1 MTKSAMIHA
10 RVDPA
15 LKAEVE
21 TILQALGLS
30 ATQAITL
37 FYQQIKLHQGL
48 PFAVRLPEPT
58 PLYLSQEEAEPATCS
73 CAPEQT
79 HLGQRRV
86 ERAY

>member
-21 TILQALGLS
+21 TILQTLGLS

-37 FYQQIKLHQGL
+37 YYQQIKLQQGL
-48 PFAVRLPEPT
+48 PFAVRLPGQANGHPPAECESEENG
-58 PLYLSQEEAEPATCS
+58 YAGEHSQALL
-73 CAPEQT
+73 
-79 HLGQRRV
+79 HRLGV
-86 ERAY
+86 S

>member
-21 TILQALGLS
+21 SILQTLGLS

-37 FYQQIKLHQGL
+37 YYQQIKLQQGL
-48 PFAVRLPEPT
+48 PFAVRLP
-58 PLYLSQEEAEPATCS
+58 SQANGHPPAECEVEGDGYAGERS
-73 CAPEQT
+73 QALL
-79 HLGQRRV
+79 HRLGV
-86 ERAY
+86 S

>member
-21 TILQALGLS
+21 TILQTLGLS

-37 FYQQIKLHQGL
+37 YYQQIKLHQGL
-48 PFAVRLPEPT
+48 PFAVRLPKGGNSHSAVEREAESGG
-58 PLYLSQEEAEPATCS
+58 YGGEHSQELL
-73 CAPEQT
+73 
-79 HLGQRRV
+79 HRRGV
-86 ERAY
+86 A

>member
-21 TILQALGLS
+21 SILQSLGLS

-37 FYQQIKLHQGL
+37 YYQQIKLQQGL
-48 PFAVRLPEPT
+48 PFAVRLP
-58 PLYLSQEEAEPATCS
+58 SQAKGHPPAAHEAEGSGYAGEPN
-73 CAPEQT
+73 QT
-79 HLGQRRV
+79 LLHRLGV
-86 ERAY
+86 S

>member
-21 TILQALGLS
+21 TILQTLGLS

-37 FYQQIKLHQGL
+37 YYQQIKLQQGL
-48 PFAVRLPEPT
+48 PFAVRLP
-58 PLYLSQEEAEPATCS
+58 SQANGHPPAEHEAEGDGYAGEHSQALRHRLTVS
-73 CAPEQT
+73 
-79 HLGQRRV
+79 
-86 ERAY
+86 